1 MTSIAENHSPSIT
14 FAGGSADFPIVIAD
28 DPAKSP
34 TQAISPVT
42 AQKSANKT
50 VEKKSPEKGPKAL
63 TSGNQEVRRSRRIFR
78 QDEGLGRF
86 IIPPRYLLSNEINIK
101 DHHRS

>member
-1 MTSIAENHSPSIT
+1 MTSIAKNHSPSIT
-14 FAGGSADFPIVIAD
+14 FAGGSANFPIVIAD

-50 VEKKSPEKGPKAL
+50 VEKKSPEKGPKAS
-63 TSGNQEVRRSRRIFR
+63 TSGNQEV
-78 QDEGLGRF
+78 
-86 IIPPRYLLSNEINIK
+86 
-101 DHHRS
+101 

>member
-1 MTSIAENHSPSIT
+1 MPSIAENHSPSIT
-14 FAGGSADFPIVIAD
+14 FAGDSADFPIVIAD

-50 VEKKSPEKGPKAL
+50 VEKKSPEKGPEA
-63 TSGNQEVRRSRRIFR
+63 SVCHDSRSITP
-78 QDEGLGRF
+78 LP
-86 IIPPRYLLSNEINIK
+86 IPSDRN
-101 DHHRS
+101 